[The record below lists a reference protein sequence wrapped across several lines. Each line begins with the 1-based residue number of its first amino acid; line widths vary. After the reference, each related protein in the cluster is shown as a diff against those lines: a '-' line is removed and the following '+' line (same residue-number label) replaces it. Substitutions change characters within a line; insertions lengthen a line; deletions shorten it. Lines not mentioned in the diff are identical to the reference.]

1 MTNKAALFALVSALV
16 AAVAGCSGGGSSAG
30 TTGTSAGVPTTPA
43 VSSGSPS
50 AVQARPYVAPTT
62 ASASRR
68 ASNAAD
74 TIKLSPSSATSV
86 VAWYHGNGGAA
97 FTSLTKALDQ
107 ASSAKATGGIA
118 AFEKNCGQIGTT
130 AKEAE
135 ASPPMPVSSAAQWY
149 TTALKGYVQSAAD
162 CQQGV
167 STQDEK
173 LIQQAAGEVETNN
186 SYLNR
191 AAAVLIAAL
200 SAGK

>member
-1 MTNKAALFALVSALV
+1 MTNKAALFALGLGTR
-16 AAVAGCSGGGSSAG
+16 GCRCSLPRRWIVCWHDGCLCRCAHDTCGFVRFPQCCPG
-30 TTGTSAGVPTTPA
+30 PA
-43 VSSGSPS
+43 VC
-50 AVQARPYVAPTT
+50 RPTT

-107 ASSAKATGGIA
+107 ASSAKATGA
-118 AFEKNCGQIGTT
+118 LQPSRRT
-130 AKEAE
+130 ADKSERQPRRQKP
-135 ASPPMPVSSAAQWY
+135 SPPMPVSSAAQSS